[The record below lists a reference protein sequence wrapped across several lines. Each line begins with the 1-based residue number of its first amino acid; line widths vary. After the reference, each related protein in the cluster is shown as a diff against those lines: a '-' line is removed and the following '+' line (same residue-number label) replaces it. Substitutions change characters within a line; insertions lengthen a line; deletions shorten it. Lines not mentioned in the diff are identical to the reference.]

1 MRNRRRLM
9 VAVYV
14 GVVVVIIIAI
24 FVFLNSKGSK
34 NGDLKP
40 VPETVIGN
48 KGNIAETLVPY
59 SNTGE
64 IALKNTCGIFS
75 EQLKAILIQG
85 KYEAMYEMLNKEVL
99 EKYGYTCNKD
109 TYLSYWKALGSPF
122 VGKDIVVIIFRS
134 SGSGLSGGVLASYCV
149 ANSLSDSIER
159 ECYDYESSRWVELT
173 LYFDQSGNVV
183 SMLPCPEVA
192 IDSYA
197 NSLGFEKKQSN

>member
-1 MRNRRRLM
+1 MKNRKIM
-9 VAVYV
+9 IAVYI
-14 GVVVVIIIAI
+14 GVVAAVVIIAI
-24 FVFLNSKGSK
+24 FVLLNG
-34 NGDLKP
+34 
-40 VPETVIGN
+40 
-48 KGNIAETLVPY
+48 KGNETGDSKQAPEIENRGNIHEKLVPY

-75 EQLKAILIQG
+75 EQVKAILIQG
-85 KYEAMYEMLNKEVL
+85 KYEAMYEMLNREVL

-109 TYLSYWKALGSPF
+109 TYLSYWKALGAPF
-122 VGKDIVVIIFRS
+122 IGKDIEVIIFRT

-149 ANSLSDSIER
+149 ATSLSDSIER

-183 SMLPCPEVA
+183 SILPCPEVA

-197 NSLGFEKKQSN
+197 NTLGFEKKHF